1 MIEDAAEA
9 LGSTFNNKLHAG
21 TIGDFGILS
30 FNVNK
35 IITTGSG
42 GSILIKNKKDFKKAK
57 SLINQSKKDK
67 FF

>member
-9 LGSTFNNKLHAG
+9 LGSTFQNKLHAG
-21 TIGDFGILS
+21 TVGDFGILS

-42 GSILIKNKKDFKKAK
+42 GSLLIKTKKDLK
-57 SLINQSKKDK
+57 SKKPN
-67 FF
+67 